1 MKAPKQDPLSW
12 WCESSLR
19 SVVVPLDLFSS
30 VDYPP
35 VQLKWLTG
43 LFCLSGPSDSFRPLE
58 KHRYHHEEEWPE
70 KEGFAWTGS
79 CFSFQCRNNFG
90 VWSSARK
97 IRDVQVSLICHLD
110 KHCSVVSSIRAL
122 FSYWGT
128 ISGSKVWNRL
138 CWLCAWGKVTLAL
151 GDSPARPLKDSQ
163 EETRHCVSWFSSR
176 TGSEG
181 HGSWC
186 YISGAFPPVWG
197 GSCCYKLWG
206 QQYSCALEVSR
217 TWWRARKISWD
228 DPSCLACFKSEFT
241 T

>member
-1 MKAPKQDPLSW
+1 MVWILLQICCGSFGSVRFCRLS
-12 WCESSLR
+12 SSPIKMTNR
-19 SVVVPLDLFSS
+19 A
-30 VDYPP
+30 
-35 VQLKWLTG
+35 
-43 LFCLSGPSDSFRPLE
+43 FCLSGLSDGFRPLE

-110 KHCSVVSSIRAL
+110 KHCSVISSIRAL

-151 GDSPARPLKDSQ
+151 GDSPGRPLKDSQ
-163 EETRHCVSWFSSR
+163 EETRHRLCVLIQLTHW
-176 TGSEG
+176 
-181 HGSWC
+181 
-186 YISGAFPPVWG
+186 VW
-197 GSCCYKLWG
+197 
-206 QQYSCALEVSR
+206 R
-217 TWWRARKISWD
+217 TW
-228 DPSCLACFKSEFT
+228 
-241 T
+241 